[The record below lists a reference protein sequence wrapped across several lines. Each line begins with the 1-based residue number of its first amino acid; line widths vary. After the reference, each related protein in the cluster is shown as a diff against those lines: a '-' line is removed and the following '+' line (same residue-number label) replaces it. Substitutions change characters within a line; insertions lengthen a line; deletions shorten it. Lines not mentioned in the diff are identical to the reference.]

1 MKKSAALALLLAC
14 APAAGAAPYG
24 AGFYDTSE
32 YLAGRVA
39 VNIVFVESN
48 GSIDARTETNG
59 WTAGKKSEV
68 IGEIQNAMNWWAA
81 RNSAAGMSFVY
92 NNVTAYTGYE
102 PITRSS
108 EDEGLWIAQVMNSLG
123 YSEPDYYD
131 QVFHYN
137 NDRRDA
143 AGTDWSFT
151 FFLVDSQMDADG
163 EFSDGFFAYAYLGG
177 PFSIMTYDND
187 GYGIGYMEAV
197 AAHEMGHIFYALDEY
212 AESGCTTTERS
223 GYLNGLNSNCQNG
236 GGSASCIMRG
246 DIGPYYTPAL
256 CTHSQKMLG
265 WSDLDANGKLDVL
278 DLQPTTALAP
288 YSPDP
293 TTNTSPTYYGAAHST
308 AAYVNSN
315 TYAFWGSPRT
325 PNDISINRV
334 TGAEYN
340 VDGGAWQ
347 AATASDGTYDENAE
361 GFTFTAAA
369 LGSGVHTIQA
379 RAKDLYSFSGYDA
392 TPASDSLTI
401 NTSNPTD
408 IPYIQDGLGDD
419 IDYSSS
425 KSKVSA
431 NWGSSSHANGINHYE
446 YGLGTTPGTANTVT
460 WTAVGL
466 STWVVRNVTL
476 VEGNTYYFSVVA
488 YANIT
493 GEASGIST
501 SDGFRVDTTSPTARV
516 IITSPVPAP
525 TGPFSAKLVV
535 TEANQVYG
543 TPQLSFRTSGGLTVP
558 FAMTFLTG
566 STWTAVGNVE
576 SYHSTGTATFLF
588 SGYDRAGNLGT
599 VISPAASFAINY
611 ALAGGS
617 SGTVANSD
625 GAAVYLPSGS
635 YAGTIFVSISTVG
648 AGALAAADAASGD
661 SKKIFSEDL
670 TREFTARDAAGGAVT
685 TFASPVTLTLSYP
698 DDDNDG
704 RVDTDLLKEN
714 TLWLYYLDAAAGLWT
729 PIPGVTRNAS
739 ANTLSAPVSHFSV
752 YTIRSANSSAGGM
765 GALRAYPNPC
775 DFRTTPSLTIDG
787 LPVDA
792 LDTRAYIYNAAG
804 ELVRTLSPGDGVDGL
819 NVIKWDGVQKDRSAA
834 ASGLYLY
841 LVKTSNY
848 GKGTGKF
855 FIVW

>member
-1 MKKSAALALLLAC
+1 MKKPAALALLLAC
-14 APAAGAAPYG
+14 AAAAHAAPYG

-32 YLAGRVA
+32 YMAGRVA
-39 VNIVFVESN
+39 VNIIFIESN
-48 GSIDARTETNG
+48 GSIDPRTETTG

-68 IGEIQNAMNWWAA
+68 VGEIQNAMNWWAA
-81 RNSAAGMSFVY
+81 RNSAANLSFVY
-92 NNVTAYTGYE
+92 NSVTAATGYE
-102 PITRSS
+102 PISRSS
-108 EDEGLWIAQVMNSLG
+108 ADEGLWIAQVMSALG

-163 EFSDGFFAYAYLGG
+163 EFPDGFFAYAYLGG

-197 AAHEMGHIFYALDEY
+197 AAHETGHIFYALDEY
-212 AESGCTTTERS
+212 AESGCTTAESS

-256 CTHSQKMLG
+256 CIHSQKMLG
-265 WSDLDANGKLDVL
+265 WSDLDANSKLDVL
-278 DLQPTTALAP
+278 DLAP
-288 YSPDP
+288 ATVLNAYAPDP
-293 TTNTSPTYYGAAHST
+293 TSNVSPGYTGSANSI
-308 AAYVNSN
+308 AAYPNSN
-315 TYAFWGSPRT
+315 TYAFWGAPRT
-325 PNDISINRV
+325 ANDISISRLAAVEYRV
-334 TGAEYN
+334 DA
-340 VDGGAWQ
+340 GAWQ
-347 AATASDGTYDENAE
+347 AAAAADGAFDENSE
-361 GFTFTAAA
+361 NFSFTAAA
-369 LGSGVHTIQA
+369 LGAGGHTLEA
-379 RAKDLYSFSGYDA
+379 RAKDIFNTYDP

-419 IDYSSS
+419 IDYSTA

-431 NWGSSSHANGINHYE
+431 NWGSSSHPNGINHYE
-446 YGLGTTPGTANTVT
+446 YALGTTPGTANTVA
-460 WTAVGL
+460 WTAVGV

-476 VEGNTYYFSVVA
+476 AEGNTYYFSVVA

-501 SDGFRVDTTSPTARV
+501 SDGFRVDSTSPTARV

-525 TGPFSAKLVV
+525 TGPFSAKLVL
-535 TEANQVYG
+535 TEANHVSG

-566 STWTAVGNVE
+566 STWTATANVE

-588 SGYDRAGNLGT
+588 SGYDLAGNLGS
-599 VISPAASFAINY
+599 VITPAASFAINY

-625 GAAVYLPSGS
+625 GASVYLPSGS
-635 YAGTIFVSISTVG
+635 YAGTLFVSISTVG
-648 AGALAAADAASGD
+648 AAALAAADSASGD

-670 TREFTARDAAGGAVT
+670 AREFTARDATGGAVT

-704 RVDTDLLKEN
+704 RVDTDLLKEG

-729 PIPGVTRNAS
+729 PIPGVTRNTS
-739 ANTLSAPVSHFSV
+739 ANTLSAAVSHFSV
-752 YTIRSANSSAGGM
+752 YSIRSANSSAGGM

-792 LDTRAYIYNAAG
+792 LDTKVYIYNAAG
-804 ELVRTLSPGDGVDGL
+804 ELVRTLSAGDGVDGL
-819 NVIKWDGVQKDRSAA
+819 NVIKWDGAQKDRSKA
-834 ASGLYLY
+834 ASGLYLF
-841 LVKTSNY
+841 LVKTANY